1 MTVSAVC
8 PPRLALSRS
17 QRKRE
22 RNSSSD
28 CWISHSDHRQPRM
41 SPLISS
47 AVAATRQPVG
57 SLPPPASLPRARSR
71 THGCSHLL
79 SPPLSHMSSP
89 SIEAD
94 LDIGQTGSFHLSSR
108 AAKGRARG
116 RSGGI
121 ADQEM
126 ARRARDVA
134 ARRRTMPKPG
144 CAGPA
149 GVATPAADLIA
160 THRCLEPLAQ

>member
-89 SIEAD
+89 LPSE
-94 LDIGQTGSFHLSSR
+94 
-108 AAKGRARG
+108 
-116 RSGGI
+116 
-121 ADQEM
+121 
-126 ARRARDVA
+126 
-134 ARRRTMPKPG
+134 
-144 CAGPA
+144 
-149 GVATPAADLIA
+149 
-160 THRCLEPLAQ
+160 